1 MNYKKTLCIC
11 TCILLLNVHVRAE
24 IITKDSAAIVAK
36 NFMESMGF
44 RNKKL
49 VPFNFHVTKTR
60 VNTQS
65 IEPPAYHIY
74 HGENNEGFVIVS
86 GDNIAKPILGYSF
99 DTIISDST
107 SNFPPAMEEWL
118 EEMEEQILWAR
129 KQGFE
134 QSAEVAQEWKTP
146 KYGSVVVRMKT
157 ALWDQGD
164 PFNQQCPLE
173 RGKRCVTGCTATA
186 YAILMKYY
194 GYPTI
199 GRGKTQEYVCEE
211 SGIHVAPR
219 NLEHNYQWN
228 MMPLEYKRGQYS
240 QQEANSVSQLMADIG
255 VAIQSDY
262 SVEGTSAYLGRN
274 DIFVHFGY
282 NPGTRM
288 KKKDYTANEWH
299 SMLCAELE
307 LARPVIYRGSS
318 SPDKGG
324 HAFII
329 DGYTNQNEFFIN
341 WGWGGSYNGAF
352 LLNALTPGGDDF
364 RSDQEAYFDC
374 VPASE
379 LPVVAK
385 VGEIGCPSLK
395 TAIALAPQDGEP
407 TLITMQQNTEINYEE
422 ICENQNI
429 QLDLNGYTINIEDYG
444 IYNRGTLH
452 IIDSKGMGKMNIKT
466 GNNSIINNYGFLI
479 IEGGEF
485 YNLVQINTEETDYR
499 RCIWTA
505 EETTT
510 HITGGKFIG
519 VNQVLCTHGEFTI
532 SNGEF
537 TCTNNGSVVSNFGKT
552 GTLSIN
558 GGTFENSLSTVGG
571 NDYRRC
577 VWTSEGTNT
586 LINGGEYISSSQVL
600 CFNGDATIENGN
612 FECTG
617 NSEVV
622 ANYNTMGI
630 LTINGGF
637 FENTSTGIEEKD
649 YRRCVWTNNGTITYI
664 NGGSFINKSNSQTL
678 CFNGDAVITN
688 GVIENKGRGIG
699 CISNGN
705 VKITDCMLCA
715 NQILY
720 MVNGAIL
727 KCSGGFYSQKV
738 GDEYLEKG
746 YKCISNNGLNS
757 LKYPFKINN
766 ETGIDAIENDGVIND
781 VYYDLNGKRHT
792 KTQKGV
798 NIIRKPNGKSVKIL
812 YK

>member
-499 RCIWTA
+499 RC
-505 EETTT
+505 
-510 HITGGKFIG
+510 
-519 VNQVLCTHGEFTI
+519 
-532 SNGEF
+532 
-537 TCTNNGSVVSNFGKT
+537 
-552 GTLSIN
+552 
-558 GGTFENSLSTVGG
+558 
-571 NDYRRC
+571 
-577 VWTSEGTNT
+577 
-586 LINGGEYISSSQVL
+586 
-600 CFNGDATIENGN
+600 
-612 FECTG
+612 
-617 NSEVV
+617 
-622 ANYNTMGI
+622 
-630 LTINGGF
+630 
-637 FENTSTGIEEKD
+637 
-649 YRRCVWTNNGTITYI
+649 VWTNNGTITYI

-688 GVIENKGRGIG
+688 GVIENKGKGIG